1 MKLLFTGDFFYDH
14 ADQSDDIKAIAACFK
29 EKQFC
34 PVINYEGVYA
44 PDTSYKPIKKRGV
57 RLAQDPKS
65 IEILS
70 ELGTVAVMLSNN
82 HTMDYGE
89 NGLKDTIAALKNAG
103 IQTAGAG
110 KDLEEACRPAII
122 KEKNS
127 DTAIF
132 NFGWKEEETVYA
144 GERHGGCA
152 PRDNELI
159 LKIIRRFAA
168 ENPDTAIIPVMHWG
182 FEYSMYPMPFDI
194 ELADKLCEIEQVK
207 MVIGHHTHCP
217 QPYEIRHGKPVFY
230 SLGNFYFA
238 GRRDGYNK
246 VFPSEIKNRCD
257 YGLMVGYDTED
268 HTFSTMTIMY
278 DRTEKKSIILGESPF
293 PEKMPEKDYRS
304 EEYFKLVKEG
314 SMKGSPVLGTD
325 KINNWIVL
333 AGYNFWRSRVGRT
346 LKLFCHLTA
355 KSV

>member
-14 ADQSDDIKAIAACFK
+14 ADQNEDIKAIAAYFK
-29 EKQFC
+29 EKKYC

-44 PDTSYKPIKKRGV
+44 PDASYRPIKKRGV
-57 RLAQDPKS
+57 RLAQNPKS
-65 IEILS
+65 IGILT

-89 NGLKDTIAALKNAG
+89 NGLRDTIAALDNAG
-103 IQTAGAG
+103 IKTAGAG
-110 KDLEEACRPAII
+110 KNLEEACCPAII
-122 KEKNS
+122 KEKNG

-144 GERHGGCA
+144 GERRGGCA

-159 LKIIRRFAA
+159 LTIIRRFTK
-168 ENPDTAIIPVMHWG
+168 ENPDTRIIPVMHWG

-194 ELADKLCEIEQVK
+194 ELADKLCEIDQVK

-238 GRRDGYNK
+238 GQRDGYDK
-246 VFPSEIKNRCD
+246 QFPSEIKNLCD
-257 YGLMVGYDTED
+257 YGLMVEYDTED
-268 HTFSTMTIMY
+268 NTFRTLTIMY
-278 DRTEKKSIILGESPF
+278 DRTEKKSVILDESPF
-293 PEKMPEKDYRS
+293 PEKMPGEDYRS
-304 EEYFKLVKEG
+304 EVYRKLVKEG

-325 KINNWIVL
+325 KIKNMIVL
-333 AGYNFWRSRVGRT
+333 TRFNFWRSRVGRT
-346 LKLFCHLTA
+346 LKLFCHLTP